1 MLKNFI
7 RSLMLTVMDL
17 GSNIEVNYSL
27 KEEKSGKKEKINAN
41 I

>member
-1 MLKNFI
+1 
-7 RSLMLTVMDL
+7 MLTVMDL